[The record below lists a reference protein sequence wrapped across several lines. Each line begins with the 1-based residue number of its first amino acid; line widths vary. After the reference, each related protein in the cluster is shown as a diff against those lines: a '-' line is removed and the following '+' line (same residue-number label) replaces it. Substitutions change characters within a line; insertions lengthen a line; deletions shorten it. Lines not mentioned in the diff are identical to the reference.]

1 MNAGRKSAPRP
12 IASREFAY
20 QLLSEFEQS
29 GEFLSSSID
38 SREHELAERD
48 RPFVRNLI
56 QTVVR
61 RKLTL
66 EAVLRKFVT
75 RDVDPGLWILL
86 KLGSSQLLFGNQKH
100 RHADLNETVEV
111 ARSIGQPRWCG
122 FLNGV
127 LRNISR
133 ELTDET
139 GTQAL
144 DGSWYPSEA
153 AGLFRKLKR
162 PVFPDPQSEFQQYLS
177 VAYSLPAWLIER
189 WSRRWNREEL
199 QAISVWFL
207 HPQPL
212 CLRVNRMLASR
223 DEILA
228 TFASQ
233 KIRCFPGTLADSL
246 VGLPSGASVVNLP
259 GWNEG
264 HFSVQDETA
273 QHAALTLDPQPG
285 ESVLDLCAAPGT
297 KTTHLAEMMQ
307 NRGTIIAT
315 DVSEDRLEKV
325 RDNARRLQLEIIQT
339 VQIDRDGINIPDG
352 PFDAILIDAP
362 CTNTGVLGKRIE
374 ARWRITPRDIEE
386 LSTLQQRLLQ
396 QAADRVRPGGRI
408 LYSTCSIEPE
418 ENEHNLQHFLAS
430 RPEFELRSERSFR
443 PGDPSDGG
451 YQALLVRTA

>member
-1 MNAGRKSAPRP
+1 M
-12 IASREFAY
+12 I
-20 QLLSEFEQS
+20 
-29 GEFLSSSID
+29 
-38 SREHELAERD
+38 ERD

-61 RKLTL
+61 RKLTI
-66 EAVLRKFVT
+66 ETVLQEFVK
-75 RDVDPGLWILL
+75 REVEPGLWLLL
-86 KLGSSQLLFGNQKH
+86 KLGTSQLLFGNASH

-133 ELTDET
+133 SLTDET

-144 DGSWYPSEA
+144 NGNWYPSES
-153 AGLFRKLKR
+153 AGLFRKLR
-162 PVFPDPQSEFQQYLS
+162 HNCFPAPESRQYLS
-177 VAYSLPAWLIER
+177 TAYSLPLWLIER
-189 WSRRWNREEL
+189 WSAQWDRDELREV
-199 QAISVWFL
+199 ADWFL

-212 CLRVNRMLASR
+212 CLRVNRIQTSR
-223 DEILA
+223 EEVLSI
-228 TFASQ
+228 FQSQ
-233 KIRCFPGTLADSL
+233 KIRSLPGRIPDSIA
-246 VGLPSGASVVNLP
+246 GLLSGVSIVNLP

-273 QHAALTLDPQPG
+273 QHAAQTLDPQPG

-297 KTTHLAEMMQ
+297 KTTHLAERMQ
-307 NRGTIIAT
+307 NRGTLIAT
-315 DVSEDRLEKV
+315 DVSDDRLEKI
-325 RDNARRLQLEIIQT
+325 RDNARRLRLDIIQT
-339 VQIDRDGINIPDG
+339 ELIDREGTNIPEG
-352 PFDAILIDAP
+352 PFDAILLDAP

-374 ARWRITPRDIEE
+374 ARWRIKSDDIEE

-408 LYSTCSIEPE
+408 LFSTCSIEPE
-418 ENEHNLQHFLAS
+418 ENQHNIQNFLTS
-430 RPEFELRSERSFR
+430 RPEFELRTVQLFR

-451 YQALLVRTA
+451 YQALLIRKH

>member
-1 MNAGRKSAPRP
+1 M
-12 IASREFAY
+12 
-20 QLLSEFEQS
+20 
-29 GEFLSSSID
+29 
-38 SREHELAERD
+38 
-48 RPFVRNLI
+48 
-56 QTVVR
+56 
-61 RKLTL
+61 
-66 EAVLRKFVT
+66 
-75 RDVDPGLWILL
+75 
-86 KLGSSQLLFGNQKH
+86 
-100 RHADLNETVEV
+100 
-111 ARSIGQPRWCG
+111 
-122 FLNGV
+122 
-127 LRNISR
+127 
-133 ELTDET
+133 
-139 GTQAL
+139 
-144 DGSWYPSEA
+144 
-153 AGLFRKLKR
+153 FRKLKR

-199 QAISVWFL
+199 QAIAVWFL

-246 VGLPSGASVVNLP
+246 VGLPSGMSVLNLP

-339 VQIDRDGINIPDG
+339 VLIDRDGINIPDG

-374 ARWRITPRDIEE
+374 ARGRITPRDIEE
-386 LSTLQQRLLQ
+386 LSALQQRLLQ

-418 ENEHNLQHFLAS
+418 ENENNVHKFLS
-430 RPEFELRSERSFR
+430 TRPEFELRSERVFR

-451 YQALLVRTA
+451 YQALLVRRV